1 MLGNTN
7 ELVLEYILNK
17 IDMEI
22 KNETLSLNDT
32 EYIISKK
39 LVKKSCTFKK

>member
-39 LVKKSCTFKK
+39 TC

>member
-1 MLGNTN
+1 MR
-7 ELVLEYILNK
+7 
-17 IDMEI
+17 I

-39 LVKKSCTFKK
+39 LVKKVALSKNNILKVQL